1 MRIAFFG
8 LNTAF
13 NYSQIGGVES
23 FIRRLSAELIKNN
36 VEVDYIL
43 YNENIDTVLTP
54 LKGLTLRYFKT
65 FDRALKATMSGY
77 DHVITI
83 YLSPRDRLQYIFF
96 RKKYNKST
104 FFHFIYFSWPDLLIK
119 RSLYFTEAMFF
130 PYNGK
135 LFCISKRQFEYV
147 RRWANNVV
155 YLLPPVPD
163 NYFLK
168 LEEKPINEKIRITF
182 LGRVDPGKGINEV
195 IEIFKTLKGNDKF
208 DCSIYGIHIPE
219 HKESFKIHNFLK
231 NQDEIKYIEV
241 ERKKYS
247 PEVEEMVRDVLKN
260 TDILILPYKKLSSTI
275 DTPLTLLEAMASLC
289 VVITKPFGNIPDI
302 YGKSKFIIPSEN
314 FVNNT
319 LNLLNSITYDDLIE
333 ERKRIYEQNNILD
346 FKTSSIVKKFLEAI
360 NGDYFPNS
368 H

>member
-1 MRIAFFG
+1 MKIAFFG
-8 LNTAF
+8 LKQAF
-13 NYSQIGGVES
+13 DYFQIGGTES
-23 FIRRLSAELIKNN
+23 FIRRLSLKLLHNEMS
-36 VEVDYIL
+36 VDYIL
-43 YNENIDTVLTP
+43 YGNNENNEFNSSRIN
-54 LKGLTLRYFKT
+54 LRYFKT
-65 FDRALKATMSGY
+65 FEDSLNFINSKEY
-77 DHVITI
+77 NHIITI
-83 YLSPRDRLQYIFF
+83 YLLRKDRIKFALF
-96 RKKYNKST
+96 RRKRSNLIK
-104 FFHFIYFSWPDLLIK
+104 FHFIYFSWPDSWLK
-119 RSLYFTEAMFF
+119 KKLYFQEAKFF

-135 LFCISKRQFEYV
+135 LFCISKRQYEYV
-147 RRWANNVV
+147 KRWANNVV

-182 LGRVDPGKGINEV
+182 LGRVDPGKGIDEV

-247 PEVEEMVRDVLKN
+247 PEVEEMVRNVLKN

-319 LNLLNSITYDDLIE
+319 LNLLNSITYKDLIE
-333 ERKRIYEQNNILD
+333 ERKRIYERNNILN
-346 FKTSSIVKKFLEAI
+346 FKASSVAKKFIEAL
-360 NGDYFPNS
+360 DT
-368 H
+368 

>member
-1 MRIAFFG
+1 MNIAFFG
-8 LNTAF
+8 LKQAF
-13 NYSQIGGVES
+13 DYFQIGGTES
-23 FIRRLSAELIKNN
+23 FIRRLSLKLFHNGMS
-36 VEVDYIL
+36 VDYIL
-43 YNENIDTVLTP
+43 YGNNENNEINSLGIN
-54 LKGLTLRYFKT
+54 LKYFKT
-65 FDRALKATMSGY
+65 FEDSLNFINSKEY
-77 DHVITI
+77 NHIITI
-83 YLSPRDRLQYIFF
+83 YLLAKDRIKFALF
-96 RKKYNKST
+96 RKKKSNLIN
-104 FFHFIYFSWPDLLIK
+104 FHFIYFSWPDSWVK
-119 RSLYFTEAMFF
+119 RRLYFQEAKFC

-135 LFCISKRQFEYV
+135 LFCISKRQYENV
-147 RRWANNVV
+147 KRWANNAV
-155 YLLPPVPD
+155 YLPPPVPD

-231 NQDEIKYIEV
+231 NQDEIKYIEI

-302 YGKSKFIIPSEN
+302 YGKSKFIVPSEN

-319 LNLLNSITYDDLIE
+319 LNLLNSITYKDLIE
-333 ERKRIYEQNNILD
+333 ERKRIYERNNILN
-346 FKTSSIVKKFLEAI
+346 FKASSVAKKFIEAL
-360 NGDYFPNS
+360 DT
-368 H
+368 